1 MKKRLI
7 RLLGG
12 WTPVE
17 FEKHSSV
24 LSSLSSMKDVEIATL
39 RNQIDELRREKEL
52 YREKLFNA
60 YSINTPSE
68 TSPPITQNTP
78 ISRGAESW
86 SARRSRLERADVLR
100 ASAKKQVDQTE
111 KHYLEKNANAG
122 KES

>member
-12 WTPVE
+12 WTQEE

-39 RNQIDELRREKEL
+39 RNQIEELKREKEL

-60 YSINTPSE
+60 YSINTPNE
-68 TSPPITQNTP
+68 TSPPVTQNTP
-78 ISRGAESW
+78 IIRTTESW
-86 SARRSRLERADVLR
+86 SSKRGRLERADALR

-111 KHYLEKNANAG
+111 RHYLEKNENAG
-122 KES
+122 KER